1 MEKSKILIVED
12 EIHVAK
18 ELESDLKN
26 LGYKVTSIVDK
37 GEKAIEKSK
46 VDKPDLILMDIR
58 IKGKMDGI
66 DTAKEIRSQFGIPV
80 VFTSA
85 DLDDEKMDRVKDIMR
100 FGYILKPIQKRALK
114 ITIEMALYI
123 AIAGAEQERVEK
135 KLRRSEEKYR
145 ELAQSSNSIILTFDQ
160 NFNFTFVNKFTQDF
174 FGFCEDE
181 LIGRSLF
188 GTIIPEIESS
198 GRDMKKKFKELFDRP
213 EAFSDNENENI
224 CKNGARVWVAWRNK
238 GIYDDGG
245 NLSGILSTGYDIT
258 KRKLVEDKILETN
271 RRLELK
277 TIRASELAEAAEISN
292 LAKSEF
298 LANMSHEIRTPMNGV
313 LGFTD
318 MLLDTSLD
326 DNQLDY
332 AKTIKR
338 SGDSLLS
345 LINDILDFSKI
356 EAGQLDF
363 EEIDFDPELVV
374 YDVCEIIRPKI
385 GLKPIEILCS
395 VGDNLPSYV
404 KGDPTRFKQVLI
416 NLMGN
421 APKFTEDGEIE
432 ISIDIE
438 EETHDQ
444 IKFHTKIRDT
454 GIGIPKDKLLSIFEA
469 FKQADGSTT
478 RKYGGT
484 GLGLS
489 ISKKISVQMS
499 GNVWAESNEKKG
511 STFHFTAWFS
521 KTEGK
526 KAKRNSPVSLS
537 GKNILLIDDNQ
548 TNLKI
553 LSYNLK
559 AIGMKTIELTKPKE
573 VIPIL
578 EKSIESEAVVDL
590 CIFDIQMPEI
600 SGYDLARQIRGSKL
614 KFSTLPLIALSS
626 LMGNEAKQCE
636 EAGFTGF
643 LSKPVRKEKLYQMLE
658 RVLADHKPDLEKYKI
673 KTQYSIREEVKHTLH
688 ILLVEDNPTNQK
700 LAKLMLTKAGYNIEL
715 ANNGR
720 EAVEKFVNAPNS
732 FDLIFMDIQMPEL
745 DGKEA
750 PALIR
755 KKGFNTIP
763 IIAMTAHAMKGD
775 KESCLDAGMND
786 YITKPINRKAV
797 FDILEKWI
805 LKKIIK

>member
-1 MEKSKILIVED
+1 MEKAKILIVED
-12 EIHVAK
+12 EVLVAK
-18 ELESDLKN
+18 ELESELRN
-26 LGYKVTSIVDK
+26 LGYEVTSIVDK
-37 GEKAIEKSK
+37 SENAIEKSK
-46 VDKPDLILMDIR
+46 ADKPDLILMDIR
-58 IKGKMDGI
+58 INSGMDGV
-66 DTAKEIRSQFGIPV
+66 DAAEEIQSQFGIPV
-80 VFTSA
+80 VFTA
-85 DLDDEKMDRVKDIMR
+85 TCLDDDKMNRVKNIMP
-100 FGYILKPIQKRALK
+100 FGYILKPIQKRELK
-114 ITIEMALYI
+114 VRIEMALYT
-123 AIAGAEQERVEK
+123 AIIDAKRERAEE
-135 KLRRSEEKYR
+135 KLRKSEEKYR

-160 NFNFTFVNKFTQDF
+160 NFDFTFINKFTQDF
-174 FGFCEDE
+174 FGFSEDE

-198 GRDMKKKFKELFDRP
+198 GRDLRKKFKDVFDKP
-213 EAFSDNENENI
+213 EAFSDNENENTR
-224 CKNGARVWVAWRNK
+224 KNGERVWVAWRNK
-238 GIYDDGG
+238 GIYDDCG

-258 KRKLVEDKILETN
+258 KRKQVEDKVLETN
-271 RRLELK
+271 RQLELE
-277 TIRASELAEAAEISN
+277 TIRASELAEAAEMSN
-292 LAKSEF
+292 QAKSEF
-298 LANMSHEIRTPMNGV
+298 LANMSHEIHTPMNGV

-318 MLLDTSLD
+318 MLLDTTLD
-326 DNQLDY
+326 DTQQDY

-363 EEIDFDPELVV
+363 EEIDFDPELIA

-395 VGDNLPSYV
+395 IGDNLPSYV
-404 KGDPTRFKQVLI
+404 KGDPTRFKQVLT

-421 APKFTEDGEIE
+421 APKFTENGEIE
-432 ISIDIE
+432 LSIDIE
-438 EETHDQ
+438 EETQEQ
-444 IKFHTKIRDT
+444 IKFHAKIRDT

-489 ISKKISVQMS
+489 ISKKISVQMK

-511 STFHFTAWFS
+511 STFHFTAWFY
-521 KTEGK
+521 KTEEK
-526 KAKRNSPVSLS
+526 KTKRHTPVSLT
-537 GKNILLIDDNQ
+537 GKNILIVDDNQ

-559 AIGMKTIELTKPKE
+559 SIGMKTIELTMANE
-573 VIPIL
+573 VIPLL
-578 EKSIESEAVVDL
+578 ENSLESEALIDL

-600 SGYDLARQIRGSKL
+600 SGYDLARQVRSSKL
-614 KFSTLPLIALSS
+614 NFSTLPLIALSS
-626 LMGNEAKQCE
+626 LMGNEAKKCE
-636 EAGFTGF
+636 EVGFTGF

-658 RVLADHKPDLEKYKI
+658 RVLSDQKQDVEEYKI
-673 KTQYSIREEVKHTLH
+673 KTQYSIREEVKHGLH
-688 ILLVEDNPTNQK
+688 ILLAEDNPTNQK

-720 EAVEKFVNAPNS
+720 EAVEKFVAAPNS

-750 PALIR
+750 TAKIR

-775 KESCLDAGMND
+775 RESCLDAGMND

-805 LKKIIK
+805 LKKIVK